1 MGATYCC
8 RERGLTGHLVLATL
22 HTNDTASSVTRLTD
36 MGVEPFLLS
45 SSMLG
50 ILAQRLVRC
59 LCTVCRVAY
68 EPGSAELA
76 LLEGA
81 PAPMLYRPT
90 GCAACSHTGY
100 HRRTG
105 IYELMRVDDGLR
117 RLIHDRVSEQSLREY
132 ALQQGM
138 DSLRQDGIRLVITGV
153 TSMEELLRV
162 TRD

>member
-1 MGATYCC
+1 
-8 RERGLTGHLVLATL
+8 
-22 HTNDTASSVTRLTD
+22 

-59 LCTVCRVAY
+59 LCSVCREAY
-68 EPGSAELA
+68 APSPTELA

-81 PAPMLYRPT
+81 NPAVLYRPV
-90 GCAACSHTGY
+90 GCAACTHTGY

-105 IYELMRVDDGLR
+105 IYELMRVDEGLR
-117 RLIHDRVSEQSLREY
+117 HLIHDRVAEQELRAY
-132 ALQQGM
+132 ALQHGM
-138 DSLRQDGIRLVITGV
+138 HSLRQDGLRLVTSGV
-153 TSMEELLRV
+153 TSLEELLRV

>member
-1 MGATYCC
+1 
-8 RERGLTGHLVLATL
+8 
-22 HTNDTASSVTRLTD
+22 

-59 LCTVCRVAY
+59 LCTVCREAY
-68 EPGSAELA
+68 APSPAELA

-81 PAPMLYRPT
+81 TPAMLYRPV
-90 GCAACSHTGY
+90 GCPACTHTGY

-105 IYELMRVDDGLR
+105 IYELLRVDDGLR
-117 RLIHDRVSEQSLREY
+117 RLIHDRVGEQELREY
-132 ALQQGM
+132 ALKHGM
-138 DSLRQDGIRLVITGV
+138 HSLRQDGLRLVISGT
-153 TSMEELLRV
+153 TSLEELLRV